1 MRLFFVFASSNRRA
15 NLFTYGIKV
24 ESVSL
29 NIPKNGSFRYGIRQK
44 SVELYILI
52 TIVIT
57 LCLLTACNRSQPA
70 QNDAPPPQKPVEPA
84 LTQAAELF
92 KQRENVEKLKQAR
105 SLVAGVRQADH
116 RNFDVEWQF
125 AKYSAFLGERLT
137 DEEEKEKVFTEGRD
151 AGKIASRLA
160 PDKPDGYFW
169 YGANLAE
176 LAKQSPVTVGY
187 TSVDDIREAMNN
199 VIKIDPAYQGA
210 SAYDILGQIELNT
223 RLFGGKA
230 TKAVEYLEK
239 AIALEKNNSNLRLH
253 LAQAY
258 LDADDLPKAKQQ
270 LEYIVKMQPDPEYVP
285 EHRENVAEAK
295 KLLASRF

>member
-1 MRLFFVFASSNRRA
+1 M
-15 NLFTYGIKV
+15 
-24 ESVSL
+24 ESVSP
-29 NIPKNGSFRYGIRQK
+29 NISKTDSFRYGSRRNF
-44 SVELYILI
+44 VGLYILI

-57 LCLLTACNRSQPA
+57 LCILTSCNRQQSVETHAIIPS
-70 QNDAPPPQKPVEPA
+70 KPVEPI
-84 LTQAAELF
+84 LTEAAELF
-92 KQRENVEKLKQAR
+92 KQREDVEKLKQAR

-116 RNFDVEWQF
+116 RNYDVEWQF
-125 AKYSAFLGERLT
+125 AKYSAFLGEKLT
-137 DEEEKEKVFTEGRD
+137 DDQEKEKVFIEGRD
-151 AGKIASRLA
+151 AGKIASRIE

-187 TSVDDIREAMNN
+187 TSVDDIREAMNS
-199 VIKIDPAYQGA
+199 VIKIQPNYQGA

-239 AIALEKNNSNLRLH
+239 AIELEKNNSNLRLH

-258 LDADDLPKAKQQ
+258 LDADDLPKARQQ
-270 LEYIVKMQPDPEYVP
+270 LEYIVKMQPDPDFIP
-285 EHRENVAEAK
+285 EHRANVAEAK

>member
-1 MRLFFVFASSNRRA
+1 
-15 NLFTYGIKV
+15 
-24 ESVSL
+24 
-29 NIPKNGSFRYGIRQK
+29 
-44 SVELYILI
+44 
-52 TIVIT
+52 
-57 LCLLTACNRSQPA
+57 LCLLSSCSRHENVETQAVIPS
-70 QNDAPPPQKPVEPA
+70 KPVEPA
-84 LTQAAELF
+84 LSQAAELF
-92 KQRENVEKLKQAR
+92 KQREDVEKLKQAR

-125 AKYSAFLGERLT
+125 AKYSVFLGEKLN
-137 DEEEKEKVFTEGRD
+137 DENEKEKVFTEGRD
-151 AGKIASRLA
+151 AGKIALRIE

-199 VIKIDPAYQGA
+199 VIKIQPNYQGA

-223 RLFGGKA
+223 RMFGGKA

-239 AIALEKNNSNLRLH
+239 AIELEKNNSNLRLH

-270 LEYIVKMQPDPEYVP
+270 LEYIVKMQPDPDFIP